1 MAPPR
6 WRPTLD
12 DYVDLAA
19 FLLTAPPDAV
29 RRLPRLGSAESAINA
44 PFAAFA
50 GEEAYPDLLDQAAVL
65 IAHLVQNHPLPD
77 GNKRSA
83 FLLTARF
90 LHANGRVWAAQ
101 DTERDAAIVERI
113 AARDVL
119 HDEIV
124 AWLDERTRG

>member
-1 MAPPR
+1 VAAPR

-19 FLLTAPPDAV
+19 FLLAASPDAV
-29 RRLPRLGSAESAINA
+29 RRLPRMGSAESAINA
-44 PFAAFA
+44 SFA
-50 GEEAYPDLLDQAAVL
+50 GEEAYPDLLDQAAIL

-90 LHANGRVWAAQ
+90 LHANGRVWAEQ
-101 DTERDAAIVERI
+101 DTERDASMVERI
-113 AARDVL
+113 AARDAS
-119 HDEIV
+119 HGEIV
-124 AWLDERTRG
+124 AWLTARTNA